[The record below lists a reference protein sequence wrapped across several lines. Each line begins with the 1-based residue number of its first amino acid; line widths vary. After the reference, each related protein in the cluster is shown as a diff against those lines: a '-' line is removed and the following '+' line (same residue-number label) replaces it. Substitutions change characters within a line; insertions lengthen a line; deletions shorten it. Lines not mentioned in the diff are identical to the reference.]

1 MSLLAQAK
9 ADIEQITSDPDG
21 FSAQLTFT
29 SPTDDTATI
38 RGLFT
43 EHHLAVDTDGNPVN
57 AKNSHISFSEKF
69 LTDAGYPVRNAGGK
83 VYVKDHRVRVVISAL
98 NIDRTY
104 VIRENYPDET
114 LKFIVCILGDYELN

>member
-9 ADIEQITSDPDG
+9 ADIEQITSDPNG

-29 SPTDDTATI
+29 APDASTATI

-43 EHHLAVDTDGNPVN
+43 EHHLAIDTDGNQVN

-69 LTDAGYPVRNAGGK
+69 LADAGYPVRNSGGK
-83 VYVKDHRVRVVISAL
+83 VFVKDHRVRVVVSGL

-104 VIRENYPDET
+104 IIRENFPDET
-114 LKFIVCILGDYELN
+114 VKLIVCILGDFV

>member
-9 ADIEQITSDPDG
+9 ADIEQITSEPTG
-21 FSAQLTFT
+21 FSAELIFT
-29 SPTDDTATI
+29 SPNNDAATI

-43 EHHLAVDTDGNPVN
+43 EHHLAIDTDGNQVN

-83 VYVKDHRVRVVISAL
+83 VFVKDHRVRVVVAPL

-104 VIRENYPDET
+104 VIRENFPDET
-114 LKFIVCILGDYELN
+114 VKLIVCILGDYV

>member
-21 FSAQLTFT
+21 FSASLTFT
-29 SPTDDTATI
+29 APDGVTTAAI

-43 EHHLAVDTDGNPVN
+43 EHHLGFDTDGRPMNSR
-57 AKNSHISFSEKF
+57 NSHISFSEKF
-69 LTDAGYPVRNAGGK
+69 LTDLSYPIRNAAGK
-83 VYVKDHRVRVVISAL
+83 VFVKDHKVRVVVSGL

-104 VIRENYPDET
+104 TIRENFPDET
-114 LKFIVCILGDYELN
+114 LGFIVCILGDFQ